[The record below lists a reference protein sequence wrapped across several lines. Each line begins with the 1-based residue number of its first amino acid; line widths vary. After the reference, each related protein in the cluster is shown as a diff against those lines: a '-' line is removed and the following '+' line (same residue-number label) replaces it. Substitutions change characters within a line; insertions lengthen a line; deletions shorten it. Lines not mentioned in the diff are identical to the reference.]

1 MRYSDDDLRD
11 MADDLP
17 DIVGVDG
24 DARSRLLCV
33 MEILNTYTDEKRG
46 LTAKEIAQ
54 VLMNRSDSG
63 NLPSEPTVLAD
74 IHAIA
79 RNKPNGMEISI
90 PEQGKSSG
98 FKCTGRLISSDQ
110 ARLLI
115 SIVNACKF
123 ISQKQCSELVKALNR
138 LVSFNQQD
146 QIAEGVYIDKAERE
160 DNDNV
165 FGAISVASECM
176 REKKNI
182 AFRYSYRGFD
192 GRRRFL
198 SNDEGGELFDE
209 TPIELVYSFGY
220 YYLGT
225 LRSPHEG
232 GVVMMRRLD
241 RMHDV
246 RKAGPSPID
255 SKKIAGL
262 KREIEGCVKHQFDMM
277 GDGIT
282 RTVFLEVKKGPAVQI
297 VYNRFGK
304 ACKFNQVSSD
314 GEEAYV
320 RLKAQ
325 LSPTFY
331 RWIFGM
337 GDMVEIVKPKSFL
350 WATSGTWGK
359 DSPSGEELMEDYKAA
374 RNGFVEM
381 LDKVKGMYRD

>member
-1 MRYSDDDLRD
+1 MRYSDEDLRD

-17 DIVGVDG
+17 GIVGVDG

-33 MEILNTYTDEKRG
+33 MEILNTHTDEKRG

-90 PEQGKSSG
+90 PEQGKSGG
-98 FKCTGRLISSDQ
+98 FKCTGRLVSSDQ

-165 FGAISVASECM
+165 FEAISVVSECM

-225 LRSPHEG
+225 LRSSHEES
-232 GVVMMRRLD
+232 VVMMRRLD

-246 RKAGPSPID
+246 HKAGPSPID
-255 SKKIAGL
+255 SKKNAGL
-262 KREIEGCVKHQFDMM
+262 KREIEGRVKHQFDMM

-282 RTVFLEVKKGPAVQI
+282 RTVFLKVKKGPAAQI

-304 ACKFNQVSSD
+304 ACKFNQISSD

-350 WATSGTWGK
+350 WATSGAWGK
-359 DSPSGEELMEDYKAA
+359 DSPSEEELMEDYRAA
-374 RNGFVEM
+374 RDGFVEM
-381 LDKVKGMYRD
+381 LDKVKAIY

>member
-1 MRYSDDDLRD
+1 MRYSDEDLQY
-11 MADDLP
+11 MATTLP
-17 DIVGVDG
+17 DNVGLDR

-33 MEILNTYTDEKRG
+33 MEILNTHTDEDEG

-54 VLMNRSDSG
+54 ILKSRRGMEV
-63 NLPSEPTVLAD
+63 LPSEPTVLAD

-79 RNKPNGMEISI
+79 KNKPNGMDIHVPSK
-90 PEQGKSSG
+90 GKSGG
-98 FKCTGRLISSDQ
+98 FKCTGRLVSSNQ

-123 ISQKQCSELVKALNR
+123 ISQKQCNELVEALNR

-146 QIAEGVYIDKAERE
+146 QIAESVYIDKAERE

-165 FGAISVASECM
+165 FEAISVASECI

-192 GRRRFL
+192 GRRRYL
-198 SNDEGGELFDE
+198 LNDEGGELFDE

-225 LRSPHEG
+225 SRSSHGESNI
-232 GVVMMRRLD
+232 MMRRLD

-246 RKAGPSPID
+246 RKAGPSPLNP
-255 SKKIAGL
+255 KRATGL
-262 KREIEGCVKHQFDMM
+262 KQEIEGRVKHQFDMM

-282 RTVFLEVKKGPAVQI
+282 RTVFLKVKKGPAAQI

-304 ACKFNQVSSD
+304 TCKFNQVSSD

-320 RLKAQ
+320 RLKVQ

-337 GDMVEIVKPKSFL
+337 GDMVEIVEPKSFL
-350 WATSGTWGK
+350 WATSGAWGK
-359 DSPSGEELMEDYKAA
+359 NSPSEEELQEDYKTA
-374 RNGFVEM
+374 RNSFVEM
-381 LDKVKGMYRD
+381 LDAVREMYRD

>member
-1 MRYSDDDLRD
+1 MRYSDEDFQY
-11 MADDLP
+11 MAATLP
-17 DIVGVDG
+17 DNVGLDH

-33 MEILNTYTDEKRG
+33 MEILSTHTDEDEG

-54 VLMNRSDSG
+54 ILKNRGRLED
-63 NLPSEPTVLAD
+63 LPSEPTVLAD

-79 RNKPNGMEISI
+79 KNKPNDMDIHI
-90 PEQGKSSG
+90 PGKGKSGG
-98 FKCTGRLISSDQ
+98 FKCTGRLVSSNQ

-123 ISQKQCSELVKALNR
+123 ISRKQCNELIEALNR

-146 QIAEGVYIDKAERE
+146 QIAESVYIDKAERE

-165 FGAISVASECM
+165 FEAISVASECI

-192 GRRRFL
+192 GKRRFL

-209 TPIELVYSFGY
+209 MPIELVYSFGY

-225 LRSPHEG
+225 SRDPHGENDI
-232 GVVMMRRLD
+232 MMRRLD
-241 RMHDV
+241 RMCDV
-246 RKAGPSPID
+246 RKAGPSPTDFKRI
-255 SKKIAGL
+255 SGL
-262 KREIEGCVKHQFDMM
+262 KREIEGRVKHQFDMM

-282 RTVFLEVKKGPAVQI
+282 RTLFLKVKKGPAAQI
-297 VYNRFGK
+297 IYNRFGR
-304 ACKFNQVSSD
+304 ACKFNQISSD
-314 GEEAYV
+314 GDEAYV
-320 RLKAQ
+320 RLKVQ

-337 GDMVEIVKPKSFL
+337 GDMVEIVEPKSFL
-350 WATSGTWGK
+350 WATSDAWGK
-359 DSPSGEELMEDYKAA
+359 DSPSEEELMEDYKAA

-381 LDKVKGMYRD
+381 LDKVKEIYRD